1 MMTIRRRDFLA
12 SAGAASAAGLCS
24 FGGSPLAAWAASG
37 SAGHEIRADV
47 VIVGG
52 GLGGCA
58 AAIAALRNGLRVVM
72 TEETDWIGGQLT
84 SQAVPPDEH
93 RWIETHGAN
102 ASYRQL
108 RTRIRDY
115 YRAHYPLTDAA
126 RENPLLNPGNGSV
139 SRLCHEPRV
148 ALAVL
153 QDWLAP
159 WLSGGRLTLLAEH
172 RPVAADVQGDT
183 VRTVTVQSLRT
194 GRRCT
199 LSAPYFL
206 DASELGDLLP
216 LTGTEFVTGA
226 EAKAQT
232 NELHALEREDP
243 DNQQAFTMCF
253 AVDYVAGE
261 DHTIDKPAEY
271 DFWQA
276 FVPELTPPW
285 PGKLLDFTYTHPPTG
300 KPRRLGF
307 DPTGA
312 RPDGTINLWTYRRLA
327 DVNNFQ
333 PGTYAGDIILVN
345 WPQNDYFLGNLVG
358 VSDQQRDHHIARGTQ
373 LSLSLLYW
381 LQTEA
386 PRGDGGHGFPRLR
399 LRSDLLGTE
408 TGVAKYP
415 YVRESRRIKAL
426 FTVLEE
432 HVGREQRAMIT
443 GKSGAEL
450 RAAEF
455 PDSVGVGSYNIDLHP
470 STGGDNYIDFGT
482 LPFEIP
488 LGALLPQRM
497 TNLIAA
503 CKNIGTTHLT
513 GGCYRLHPVEW
524 GIGEAAGCLVAHA
537 LHHQRTPHG
546 IRETPAQLADCS
558 AIWKAKASNSAG
570 PERKQRVEKR
580 SVLGVF
586 GELLAILGAGRLD
599 SAADQVLARQVVD
612 ALTPAC
618 QEWSRR
624 FKRS

>member
-1 MMTIRRRDFLA
+1 MIIHRRRFLA
-12 SAGAASAAGLCS
+12 SLGAFSAAGLFS
-24 FGGSPLAAWAASG
+24 GPAAIAAG
-37 SAGHEIRADV
+37 ASAGRTGRELQADV
-47 VIVGG
+47 VIIGG

-72 TEETDWIGGQLT
+72 TDPTDWIGGQLT

-102 ASYRQL
+102 ASYRRL

-115 YRAHYPLTDAA
+115 YRASYPLTDAA
-126 RENPLLNPGNGSV
+126 RQRENLNPGNGTV

-153 QDWLAP
+153 RAWLAP
-159 WLSGGRLTLLAEH
+159 WLSGRRLTLLTEH
-172 RPVAADVQGDT
+172 LPVAAAVGNDKVQAVT
-183 VRTVTVQSLRT
+183 VRSLRS
-194 GRRCT
+194 GRECILT
-199 LSAPYFL
+199 APYFL

-226 EAKAQT
+226 EAKART
-232 NELHALEREDP
+232 NELHALEQEDP
-243 DNQQAFTMCF
+243 HNHQAFTMCF
-253 AVDYVAGE
+253 AVDHVAGE

-271 DFWQA
+271 EFWRA
-276 FVPELTPPW
+276 FVPELRPPW
-285 PGKLLDFTYTHPPTG
+285 PGRLLDFTYTHPPTG
-300 KPRRLGF
+300 LPRRLGF
-307 DPTGA
+307 DPSGA

-327 DVNNFQ
+327 DVTNFE
-333 PGTYAGDIILVN
+333 PGTYDGDIILVN

-358 VSDQQRDHHIARGTQ
+358 VSDEEREHHIARGTQ

-386 PRGDGGHGFPRLR
+386 PRPDGGQGFPGLR

-408 TGVAKYP
+408 TGVAKEP
-415 YVRESRRIKAL
+415 YIRESRRIKAL

-432 HVGREQRAMIT
+432 HVGREQRAMMT

-450 RAAEF
+450 KAASF
-455 PDSVGVGSYNIDLHP
+455 HDSVGVGSYSIDVHP
-470 STGGDNYIDFGT
+470 STGGDNYLDFGT

-497 TNLIAA
+497 TNLVAA

-524 GIGEAAGCLVAHA
+524 GIGEAAGCLVAYA
-537 LHHQRTPHG
+537 LRHDRTPHG
-546 IRETPAQLADCS
+546 IRETAAHLEDF
-558 AIWKAKASNSAG
+558 
-570 PERKQRVEKR
+570 QRSLESQGVEIR
-580 SVLGVF
+580 W
-586 GELLAILGAGRLD
+586 
-599 SAADQVLARQVVD
+599 
-612 ALTPAC
+612 P
-618 QEWSRR
+618 
-624 FKRS
+624 

>member
-1 MMTIRRRDFLA
+1 MTIPRRDFLT
-12 SAGAASAAGLCS
+12 SVGALSAAGLCS
-24 FGGSPLAAWAASG
+24 WRPTAMAAPV
-37 SAGHEIRADV
+37 SAGQANRELSAD
-47 VIVGG
+47 IAIIGG

-58 AAIAALRNGLRVVM
+58 AALAALRNGLTVVM

-84 SQAVPPDEH
+84 SQGVPPDEH

-102 ASYRQL
+102 AAYRRL

-115 YRAHYPLTDAA
+115 YRANYPLTAQA
-126 RENPLLNPGNGSV
+126 RDNELLNPGNGSV

-153 QDWLAP
+153 QDLLAP
-159 WLSGGRLTLLAEH
+159 YLSGKRLTLLTEY
-172 RPVAADVQGDT
+172 RPIAAQVHGDRVQA
-183 VRTVTVQSLRT
+183 VTVQSLRS
-194 GRRCT
+194 GRQCS
-199 LSAPYFL
+199 LVAPYFL

-226 EAKAQT
+226 ESRAQT
-232 NELHALEREDP
+232 NELHALEQEDP

-253 AVDYVAGE
+253 AIDHVPGQ
-261 DHTIDKPAEY
+261 DHTIDKPDEY
-271 DFWQA
+271 EFWQS
-276 FVPELTPPW
+276 FVPDLTPPW
-285 PGKLLDFTYTHPPTG
+285 PGRLLDFTYTHPPTG
-300 KPRRLGF
+300 KPRTLGF

-312 RPDGTINLWTYRRLA
+312 RPGGTINLWTYRRLA
-327 DVNNFQ
+327 DVTNFQ

-358 VSDQQRDHHIARGTQ
+358 VSDQQRAHHIARGTQ

-386 PRGDGGHGFPRLR
+386 PRADGGQGFPSLR
-399 LRSDLLGTE
+399 LRNDLLGTE

-415 YVRESRRIKAL
+415 YVRESRRIKAC

-443 GKSGAEL
+443 GQGGAEL

-455 PDSVGVGSYNIDLHP
+455 PDSVGIGSYNIDLHP

-488 LGALLPQRM
+488 LGALLPQRV

-513 GGCYRLHPVEW
+513 SGCYRLHPVEW

-537 LHHQRTPHG
+537 LYHHRTPHG
-546 IRETPAQLADCS
+546 IREDADQLADL
-558 AIWKAKASNSAG
+558 
-570 PERKQRVEKR
+570 QRELAAQGVELR
-580 SVLGVF
+580 WP
-586 GELLAILGAGRLD
+586 
-599 SAADQVLARQVVD
+599 Q
-612 ALTPAC
+612 
-618 QEWSRR
+618 
-624 FKRS
+624 